1 LSRFDR
7 LRFRG
12 HEIARKKESP
22 MDTVALTLNDMYGL
36 ALRVLVRSG
45 TSEVNA
51 GHVAT
56 ALSVAEADGL
66 SGHGLSRLPSYSA
79 QVRSGKVN
87 GAATPV
93 ATGDPGKAVIRINAK
108 DGFAFPAI
116 AIAIDRLLPLARQY
130 GIAAAAIAHSHHC
143 GALGYHVERLGE
155 QGLVGIMFANSPA
168 AIAPWGGNK
177 ALFGT
182 NPIAFAAPRNAGTP
196 LVIDLSLSKVAR
208 GKIMVA
214 AQKGEAIPEG
224 WAVDGAGRPTTDA
237 KAAMAGTMLPMG
249 DAKGSALV
257 MMVEILAAS
266 LTGASYGYEAS
277 SFFDAEGR
285 PPRVGQTLIAID
297 PEATVDIFTGNAF
310 GGRLETLISQIRMQP
325 GTHVPG
331 ANAAPATDRAGRR
344 LSALTTPRCG
354 AAGRKSGSSFRS
366 SQSISARPRRANAA
380 NRRVSD
386 AWERTGSCYR

>member
-1 LSRFDR
+1 MH
-7 LRFRG
+7 FRG
-12 HEIARKKESP
+12 HALVRQKETP
-22 MDTVALTLNDMYGL
+22 MDTVTLTLNDMYGL
-36 ALRVLVRSG
+36 ASRVLVRSG
-45 TSEVNA
+45 TSEANA

-93 ATGDPGKAVIRINAK
+93 ATDDPGKAVVRINAK

-116 AIAIDRLLPLARQY
+116 AMAIDRLVPLARKF
-130 GIAAAAIAHSHHC
+130 GVSAAAIGHSHHC

-168 AIAPWGGNK
+168 AIAPWGGSK

-224 WAVDGAGRPTTDA
+224 WAVDSAGRPTTDA

-257 MMVEILAAS
+257 MMVEILAAT

-277 SFFDAEGR
+277 SFFDAEGK
-285 PPRVGQTLIAID
+285 PPRVGQSLIAID

-310 GGRLETLISQIRMQP
+310 GGRLEALISQIRMQP

-331 ANAAPATDRAGRR
+331 VNRESRRREARHNGVNIPAA
-344 LSALTTPRCG
+344 LHQQLTTL
-354 AAGRKSGSSFRS
+354 AGG
-366 SQSISARPRRANAA
+366 
-380 NRRVSD
+380 
-386 AWERTGSCYR
+386 

>member
-1 LSRFDR
+1 MNMIRQ
-7 LRFRG
+7 
-12 HEIARKKESP
+12 EEEQK
-22 MDTVALTLNDMYGL
+22 MDSVTLTLSDMYSL
-36 ALRVLVRSG
+36 AQRVLMKSG
-45 TSEVNA
+45 TSEGNA
-51 GHVAT
+51 SQVAT
-56 ALSVAEADGL
+56 ALSVAESDGL

-87 GAATPV
+87 GRAVPIATER
-93 ATGDPGKAVIRINAK
+93 PGKAVVQVNAK

-116 AIAIDRLLPLARQY
+116 DMAIDKMAPLAQKF

-143 GALGYHVERLGE
+143 GALGYHVERLAE
-155 QGLVGIMFANSPA
+155 RGLVGIMFANSPA
-168 AIAPWGGNK
+168 AIAPWGGSK

-182 NPIAFAAPRNAGTP
+182 NPIAFAAPRNTGTP

-214 AQKGEAIPEG
+214 AQNGEPIPEG
-224 WAVDGAGRPTTDA
+224 WAVDSAGRPTTDA

-257 MMVEILAAS
+257 LMVEILAAT

-297 PEATVDIFTGNAF
+297 PDATVDVFTGNAF
-310 GGRLETLISQIRMQP
+310 GGRIETLISQIRMQP
-325 GTHVPG
+325 GAHVPG
-331 ANAAPATDRAGRR
+331 SNREARRREARYNGVSIPAALHQQLTILAG
-344 LSALTTPRCG
+344 G
-354 AAGRKSGSSFRS
+354 
-366 SQSISARPRRANAA
+366 
-380 NRRVSD
+380 
-386 AWERTGSCYR
+386 

>member
-1 LSRFDR
+1 MQDELCAQ
-7 LRFRG
+7 LAQINYKHIFRY
-12 HEIARKKESP
+12 ESVGQEV
-22 MDTVALTLNDMYGL
+22 MQMETVTLTLNDMYGL

-45 TSEVNA
+45 TSEANA

-66 SGHGLSRLPSYSA
+66 SGHGLSRLPSYAA
-79 QVRSGKVN
+79 QVRSGKVS
-87 GAATPV
+87 GGATPV
-93 ATGDPGKAVIRINAK
+93 ASEDPNKAVVRINAK

-116 AIAIDRLLPLARQY
+116 SMAIENLVPLTRKH

-143 GALGYHVERLGE
+143 GALGYHVERLAE
-155 QGLVGIMFANSPA
+155 QRLVGIMFANSPA
-168 AIAPWGGNK
+168 AIAPWGGSK

-182 NPIAFAAPRNAGTP
+182 NPIAFAAPRNTGTP

-214 AQKGEAIPEG
+214 AQKDEPIPEG
-224 WAVDGAGRPTTDA
+224 WAVDSAGRPTTDA
-237 KAAMAGTMLPMG
+237 RAAMEGTMLPMG

-257 MMVEILAAS
+257 LMVEILAAT

-277 SFFDAEGR
+277 SFFDAEGT

-297 PEATVDIFTGNAF
+297 PDATVDIFTGNAF
-310 GGRLETLISQIRMQP
+310 GGRMETLISQIRMQP

-331 ANAAPATDRAGRR
+331 ANREARRREARYNGVSIPAELHQQLTMLAG
-344 LSALTTPRCG
+344 G
-354 AAGRKSGSSFRS
+354 
-366 SQSISARPRRANAA
+366 
-380 NRRVSD
+380 
-386 AWERTGSCYR
+386 

>member
-1 LSRFDR
+1 MQDESFAQLAQIIYKHVCR
-7 LRFRG
+7 
-12 HEIARKKESP
+12 HEFVRQEEML
-22 MDTVALTLNDMYGL
+22 MDTVTLTLNDMYGL
-36 ALRVLVRSG
+36 AARVLVRSG
-45 TSEVNA
+45 TSDANA

-87 GAATPV
+87 GGATPV
-93 ATGDPGKAVIRINAK
+93 ATADPDKAVVRINAK

-116 AIAIDRLLPLARQY
+116 SMAIEQLVPLARNH

-143 GALGYHVERLGE
+143 GALGYHVERLAE

-168 AIAPWGGNK
+168 AIAPWGGSK

-182 NPIAFAAPRNAGTP
+182 NPIAFAAPRNTGMP

-224 WAVDGAGRPTTDA
+224 WAVDSAGQATTDA

-257 MMVEILAAS
+257 LMVEILAAT

-285 PPRVGQTLIAID
+285 PPRVGQMLLAID
-297 PEATVDIFTGNAF
+297 PDATVDIFTGNAF
-310 GGRLETLISQIRMQP
+310 GGRIETLISQIRMQP
-325 GTHVPG
+325 GAHVPG
-331 ANAAPATDRAGRR
+331 ANREARRREARYNGVNIPAALHQQLTILAG
-344 LSALTTPRCG
+344 G
-354 AAGRKSGSSFRS
+354 
-366 SQSISARPRRANAA
+366 
-380 NRRVSD
+380 
-386 AWERTGSCYR
+386 

>member
-1 LSRFDR
+1 
-7 LRFRG
+7 
-12 HEIARKKESP
+12 
-22 MDTVALTLNDMYGL
+22 MDPVVLNLNDMYRL
-36 ALRVLVRSG
+36 ALRILVRSG
-45 TSEVNA
+45 TSEDNA

-56 ALSVAEADGL
+56 ALAVAEADGL

-87 GAATPV
+87 GTAVPLVTE
-93 ATGDPGKAVIRINAK
+93 DPGKAVVRINAR

-116 AIAIDRLLPLARQY
+116 AKAIDRTTALARRF
-130 GIAAAAIAHSHHC
+130 GISAAAIGNSHHC
-143 GALGYHVERLGE
+143 GALGYHVERLAE

-168 AIAPWGGNK
+168 AIAPWGGRK

-182 NPIAFAAPRNAGTP
+182 NPIAFAAPRNTGTP

-214 AQKGEAIPEG
+214 AQKGEPIPEG
-224 WAVDGAGRPTTDA
+224 WAVDSAGRPTTDA

-257 MMVEILAAS
+257 LMVEILAAT

-277 SFFDAEGR
+277 SFFDAEGP
-285 PPRVGQTLIAID
+285 PPRVGQMLIAIN
-297 PEATVDIFTGNAF
+297 PETTVDIFTGNAF
-310 GGRLETLISQIRMQP
+310 GARLEAVIAQIRLQP

-331 ANAAPATDRAGRR
+331 AHREARRREARHTGVKIPAELHRQLTILAG
-344 LSALTTPRCG
+344 G
-354 AAGRKSGSSFRS
+354 
-366 SQSISARPRRANAA
+366 
-380 NRRVSD
+380 
-386 AWERTGSCYR
+386 